1 MIETLKNAF
10 SQPKMRNKILFTL
23 FIVLL
28 YRLGAYIP
36 VPGIPF
42 KELTDM
48 SNDQS
53 GALALM
59 NLFSGGALSNMS
71 LLSVGIMPYITA
83 SIIMQLMTV
92 VFPQVKQWQ
101 KDGYTGRQ
109 KIIKCTRWLTIVF
122 GLINSIGYLIRFK
135 DTIQFSTAVPE
146 PLSDFLVV
154 FTLLIGTAVI
164 MWLGELITQ
173 HGVGNGMSVIIFTST
188 ISQIPY
194 AIYQSIIGAANA
206 TQGTIL
212 AVAVIL
218 GVGIIIPAMVF
229 IERAQRKVP
238 VHQSKQAGLAR
249 GTISYIP
256 FKINAYGVIA
266 IIFASCL
273 LYFPAQIAN
282 MFGIDNE
289 IVVRIV
295 NLVSSGPVSWA
306 LYVVLIIFFCFFYAS
321 VMFNA
326 DDIAENLM
334 KQGSFIPGVRPGT
347 ETAEYL
353 HRVSLNTTLPGA
365 IYVAIIAVGSSI
377 LFYATG
383 NDLIQAFGGTSIL
396 IMISVGLDLLGRIES
411 QSNDY
416 REVPTLS
423 NRKARRR
430 RTQ

>member
-1 MIETLKNAF
+1 MLEMMKNAWR
-10 SQPKMRNKILFTL
+10 QPKMRNKILFTL
-23 FIVLL
+23 AIVLL

-42 KELTDM
+42 QELA
-48 SNDQS
+48 DQGSEAS
-53 GALALM
+53 GTLALM

-83 SIIMQLMTV
+83 SIIMQLMGV
-92 VFPQVKQWQ
+92 VFPQVRQWQ
-101 KDGYTGRQ
+101 KEGYAGRQ
-109 KIIKCTRWLTIVF
+109 KILKCTRWLTIAL
-122 GLINSIGYLIRFK
+122 GLVNSIGYLLQFK
-135 DTIQFSTAVPE
+135 GAIQFSTAMPE
-146 PLSDFLVV
+146 ILSDALVV

-173 HGVGNGMSVIIFTST
+173 HGIGNGMSVIIFTSI
-188 ISQIPY
+188 ISRIPY
-194 AIYQSIIGAANA
+194 AIYQSIVSASNA

-212 AVAVIL
+212 AVAVII
-218 GVGIIIPAMVF
+218 GVGIVVPAMVF

-249 GTISYIP
+249 GTVSYIP

-273 LYFPAQIAN
+273 LYFPAQIVQ

-289 IVVRIV
+289 IVVGIV
-295 NLVSSGPVSWA
+295 NAISSGPINWA
-306 LYVVLIIFFCFFYAS
+306 LYAVLIVFFCYFYAS
-321 VMFNA
+321 VMFHA

-334 KQGSFIPGVRPGT
+334 KQGSFIPGIRPGA

-353 HRVSLNTTLPGA
+353 LGVSLKTTLPGA
-365 IYVAIIAVGSSI
+365 LYVAVIAVGSSI

-383 NDLIQAFGGTSIL
+383 NNLIQAFGGTSIL

-416 REVPTLS
+416 REIPSLS
-423 NRKARRR
+423 NRAARRR